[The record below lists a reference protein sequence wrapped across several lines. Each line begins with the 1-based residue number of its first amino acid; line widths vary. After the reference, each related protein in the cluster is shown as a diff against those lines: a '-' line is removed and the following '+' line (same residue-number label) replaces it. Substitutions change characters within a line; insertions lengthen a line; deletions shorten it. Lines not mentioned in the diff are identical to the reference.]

1 MPVKIWVPLI
11 LILSGISWLAFS
23 NLSKAN
29 YFYPV
34 DELPQWGNGVYE
46 HNLRI
51 KGRVVA
57 GSIEAATKPVK
68 FVIHENDA
76 QVAVSYVGD
85 EPLPDMFKD
94 RAEAVVDGRM
104 VADGVFEATHL
115 QAKCAS
121 KYEAA
126 APETAEG
133 SADYQKPAYPAPAAT
148 ERTE

>member
-1 MPVKIWVPLI
+1 MPIKIWVPLI
-11 LILSGISWLAFS
+11 LVLSGISWLAFS

-34 DELPQWGNGVYE
+34 DELPQWGNGVYD
-46 HNLRI
+46 HTLRV
-51 KGRVVA
+51 KGRVVI
-57 GSIEAATKPVK
+57 GSIKADTKPVS
-68 FVIHENDA
+68 FSIHEGEA
-76 QVAVSYVGD
+76 QIAVRYIGD

-126 APETAEG
+126 APDVAEG
-133 SADYQKPAYPAPAAT
+133 ATAGYPTPYPASTGQT
-148 ERTE
+148 E